1 MEPIG
6 SQTAL
11 SASPEDLEALDSAVV
26 TSMEVEA
33 QLEGLAG
40 GPMEALGGPALGLQE
55 LEDVVRFL
63 VSNAGLCRSNRVRVC
78 PDNSAVACLES
89 SAGVSHDSSAA
100 SSASQSVGARFAAS
114 WELGGSGVVG
124 KVSDTG

>member
-1 MEPIG
+1 VEPIG
-6 SQTAL
+6 LQTVL
-11 SASPEDLEALDSAVV
+11 SALLEDLEALDSAVV
-26 TSMEVEA
+26 ISMEVVP
-33 QLEGLAG
+33 QLEGLVG
-40 GPMEALGGPALGLQE
+40 GPMEALEGPALGL
-55 LEDVVRFL
+55 EDVARFL

-100 SSASQSVGARFAAS
+100 SSVFQSAGARFAAS

-124 KVSDTG
+124 KVSDAG